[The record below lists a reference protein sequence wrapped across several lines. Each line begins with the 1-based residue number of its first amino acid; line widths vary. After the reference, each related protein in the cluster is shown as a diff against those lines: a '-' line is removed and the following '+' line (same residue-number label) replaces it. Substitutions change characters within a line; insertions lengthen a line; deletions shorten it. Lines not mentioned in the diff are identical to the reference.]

1 LFALAPLAL
10 AAWPAAA
17 AEKADRVFVNG
28 TVWTGEPGRPRVQ
41 ALAVRGPAILALGT
55 SEQIRKHAEKRTQVV
70 DLKGRLVV
78 PGFIDSH
85 LHFMSGS
92 LALSNVNLEGAETLE
107 EVKRRIAAFARAN
120 PDAPWIVGRGWSYSA
135 FPGGLPHRRDLD
147 AVVPERP
154 ALMTAYDGHTGWCN
168 SIALRLAGV
177 LRGTPDPEDGVIVRD
192 ADGEPTGVLK
202 EAAQRLVRE
211 KVPPPSGEDKYRA
224 LKKGLDLAASYG
236 LTSVQNALFD
246 PADLPVYERVL
257 REGGLKL
264 RFYSA
269 LPLNEG
275 TSADDL
281 ARYKQ
286 LRDAQRSPYL
296 RFGAVK
302 GVVDGVVESKTAL
315 MLEPYVGGGTGLPN
329 WKAEDLDRAV
339 ALCDREGFQVLLHA
353 IGDRAIRIALDA
365 YERAAR
371 ANGPSPRRRHRV
383 EHVEVPDPADLPRFK
398 VLGVIAATQAYF
410 ANPDANTL
418 GVYAGNLGPVR
429 AARAMPF
436 RALDDAGA
444 VQAFG
449 SDWPVYSFEV
459 LKGMYAAVARKTPE
473 GTPAAGWYPEH
484 RIGVEAALGH
494 FTRDAAYAA
503 FEESVKGTLAP
514 GKAADFVVLSEDVLA
529 GPTER
534 LLTAKVLLTVMA
546 GNDTYRA
553 REF

>member
-1 LFALAPLAL
+1 
-10 AAWPAAA
+10 
-17 AEKADRVFVNG
+17 
-28 TVWTGEPGRPRVQ
+28 
-41 ALAVRGPAILALGT
+41 
-55 SEQIRKHAEKRTQVV
+55 
-70 DLKGRLVV
+70 
-78 PGFIDSH
+78 
-85 LHFMSGS
+85 
-92 LALSNVNLEGAETLE
+92 
-107 EVKRRIAAFARAN
+107 
-120 PDAPWIVGRGWSYSA
+120 
-135 FPGGLPHRRDLD
+135 
-147 AVVPERP
+147 
-154 ALMTAYDGHTGWCN
+154 
-168 SIALRLAGV
+168 
-177 LRGTPDPEDGVIVRD
+177 
-192 ADGEPTGVLK
+192 
-202 EAAQRLVRE
+202 
-211 KVPPPSGEDKYRA
+211 
-224 LKKGLDLAASYG
+224 
-236 LTSVQNALFD
+236 
-246 PADLPVYERVL
+246 
-257 REGGLKL
+257 
-264 RFYSA
+264 
-269 LPLNEG
+269 
-275 TSADDL
+275 
-281 ARYKQ
+281 
-286 LRDAQRSPYL
+286 
-296 RFGAVK
+296 
-302 GVVDGVVESKTAL
+302 
-315 MLEPYVGGGTGLPN
+315 
-329 WKAEDLDRAV
+329 V

-503 FEESVKGTLAP
+503 FEESVKGTLVP